1 LIAEGIHQLNPQH
14 EALAGLAARWA
25 FSSKIHA
32 QLFDVD
38 QSQLI
43 LGS

>member
-14 EALAGLAARWA
+14 QVLGRLAAIRA
-25 FSSKIHA
+25 FGCKIHA

-38 QSQLI
+38 QTQLI
-43 LGS
+43 LGP